1 MCWRGLSHLVLIAV
15 VIRCSMRNAFV
26 TTTSDTSYPMIGC
39 CYFLFYFFLL
49 SCTAQCIH
57 LCCSRSNWLKDCKV
71 IAFYLHADYFSL
83 DLRYITRISD
93 ANDCIPQWNRS
104 TPAIVH
110 CESIAS
116 NAMQCNAT
124 QNKNTS
130 ENVLCIPT
138 YYCFFVAASCT
149 THLHITNTL
158 DNNNQLMNF
167 ARCRLCVHR
176 TTMTHSKCG
185 FLHFLWYRY
194 LCQWVWFLLILKRT
208 TKRKTGSQQSEKW
221 FVLRCVVF
229 CLRRVRFRRN
239 AAMLLSML
247 SMR

>member
-116 NAMQCNAT
+116 NAMQHKT
-124 QNKNTS
+124 KT
-130 ENVLCIPT
+130 LRKM
-138 YYCFFVAASCT
+138 YCAF
-149 THLHITNTL
+149 LHIIVFLLLLHVQHISTL
-158 DNNNQLMNF
+158 
-167 ARCRLCVHR
+167 R
-176 TTMTHSKCG
+176 THS
-185 FLHFLWYRY
+185 
-194 LCQWVWFLLILKRT
+194 IIT
-208 TKRKTGSQQSEKW
+208 I
-221 FVLRCVVF
+221 
-229 CLRRVRFRRN
+229 N
-239 AAMLLSML
+239 
-247 SMR
+247 